1 MRGAAYVVSCS
12 RRRRRALGFSFDG
25 LSRRRFPPPPAEL
38 WAFLS
43 KAAAAGGCFS
53 FEGRPMSPAA
63 AAAAQILVKLPKEPP
78 NHLDEFLQLD
88 KEFHW
93 APSLFSNEDTSTLLL
108 GARDIERNTFSPVS
122 KGLQKIFAL

>member
-1 MRGAAYVVSCS
+1 MSLTVNTKKDKAVRGPLAAAAAVGAAPMRGAAYVVSCS

-88 KEFHW
+88 KDV
-93 APSLFSNEDTSTLLL
+93 SL
-108 GARDIERNTFSPVS
+108 GALFVL
-122 KGLQKIFAL
+122 K